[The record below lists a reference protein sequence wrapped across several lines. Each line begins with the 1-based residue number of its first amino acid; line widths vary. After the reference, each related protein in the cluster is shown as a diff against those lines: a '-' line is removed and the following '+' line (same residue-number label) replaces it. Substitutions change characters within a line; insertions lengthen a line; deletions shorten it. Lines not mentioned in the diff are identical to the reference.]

1 MLERGCYSDRCP
13 LGRPTASSQP
23 ALFPV
28 CAFTF
33 LLPVFYNNKDAN
45 QVLKIQ
51 KRANSFLEELKPGSL
66 ERECNEELCD
76 FEEAS
81 EIFETREATVSLFFC
96 FYFLRMN
103 VVLKKSIFCFLQVLQ
118 CRA

>member
-1 MLERGCYSDRCP
+1 MLERGCYSDKCP
-13 LGRPTASSQP
+13 LGRAAASSQP

-33 LLPVFYNNKDAN
+33 LPPVFYTNKDAN

-51 KRANSFLEELKPGSL
+51 KRANSFLEELKPGSV

-81 EIFETREATVSLFFC
+81 EIFETREATVSLFWF
-96 FYFLRMN
+96 FLRVN
-103 VVLKKSIFCFLQVLQ
+103 VVLKQSIFHFFQVLQ
-118 CRA
+118 CRV